1 MNEAT
6 LRSNTVNSLVWKL
19 FERGGNAIVQLIVQ
33 IIMARLLA
41 PEEFGA
47 LAIMLVFVN
56 LGSMFVISGF
66 NTALVQSPEVDEG
79 DCSTVF
85 WISLAIASILYII
98 IFLFAPFVASF
109 YGLNSLTWP
118 LRVLTLVLVIGAY
131 NTVQVAIVQR
141 RLQFRKVFNAT
152 IVSVVL
158 SGGIG
163 VAAAVLNAGLWAL
176 VIQ

>member
-1 MNEAT
+1 MNDAT

-85 WISLAIASILYII
+85 CYCFDSIYNNFLIRSFCRLILWIEFSNMAVACSYSRPRDWRIQHRAGCNCSETASI
-98 IFLFAPFVASF
+98 S
-109 YGLNSLTWP
+109 
-118 LRVLTLVLVIGAY
+118 
-131 NTVQVAIVQR
+131 
-141 RLQFRKVFNAT
+141 
-152 IVSVVL
+152 
-158 SGGIG
+158 
-163 VAAAVLNAGLWAL
+163 
-176 VIQ
+176 

>member
-1 MNEAT
+1 M
-6 LRSNTVNSLVWKL
+6 
-19 FERGGNAIVQLIVQ
+19 
-33 IIMARLLA
+33 
-41 PEEFGA
+41 
-47 LAIMLVFVN
+47 
-56 LGSMFVISGF
+56 
-66 NTALVQSPEVDEG
+66 
-79 DCSTVF
+79 
-85 WISLAIASILYII
+85 
-98 IFLFAPFVASF
+98 
-109 YGLNSLTWP
+109 NSLTWP

-176 VIQ
+176 VIQQLCYSLCNCVVMAFQVKWRPDFVFKPDRARQLFLLAGNYLFQGFLIKATNHFLI

>member
-98 IFLFAPFVASF
+98 IF
-109 YGLNSLTWP
+109 YSL
-118 LRVLTLVLVIGAY
+118 L
-131 NTVQVAIVQR
+131 
-141 RLQFRKVFNAT
+141 
-152 IVSVVL
+152 L
-158 SGGIG
+158 SPHFMD
-163 VAAAVLNAGLWAL
+163 
-176 VIQ
+176 